1 MKTII
6 RFLDA
11 DLINDIVTLMA
22 GIKQVEIKGSDYR
35 MLNSLAKD
43 WRSGLELVSS
53 KNGSLFK
60 FNSDNAYR
68 IEGRASANIVMRI
81 LNK

>member
-11 DLINDIVTLMA
+11 DLINDIVTLMV
-22 GIKQVEIKGSDYR
+22 GIKQIEIKGSDYR

-43 WRSGLELVSS
+43 WRSGLELVSG
-53 KNGSLFK
+53 KNGNLFK
-60 FNSDNAYR
+60 FNSDNSYR

>member
-11 DLINDIVTLMA
+11 DLINDIVTLMI

-35 MLNSLAKD
+35 ILNSLAKD
-43 WRSGLELVSS
+43 WRSGLELVSGKS
-53 KNGSLFK
+53 GRLFK
-60 FNSDNAYR
+60 FNSDNSYR
-68 IEGRASANIVMRI
+68 IEGRASANIVMKI